1 MPAPATL
8 EDVKA
13 NPKMM
18 AAFLAYSKRR
28 HTLNEVLF
36 YFDKGNAAG
45 IYTKYIDPKSPQAAN
60 LSGPVLNPAKELA
73 DKGDFAN
80 PKWQAILQAGKN
92 EIAGAVGTDVGLG
105 FIASPEYK
113 DYLKKEKMGDPTKAA
128 KVLGIKDVKK
138 LTAAM
143 QAAAGGDKKQAEKL
157 LVELAKSE
165 KLAAKAA
172 DMMKALEK
180 AGLV

>member
-1 MPAPATL
+1 MPTPKTL

-13 NPKMM
+13 DPKMM

-28 HTLNEVLF
+28 HCLNEVLF

-45 IYTKYIDPKSPQAAN
+45 IYPKYIDPKSPQAAN
-60 LSGPVLNPAKELA
+60 LTDKVANPAKELA
-73 DKGDFAN
+73 AKGDFAN
-80 PKWQAILQAGKN
+80 PKWAEILQMGK
-92 EIAGAVGTDVGLG
+92 EEMVGHVGADVGLG
-105 FIASPEYK
+105 FIASVEYK

-138 LTAAM
+138 LTRAMEEAAV
-143 QAAAGGDKKQAEKL
+143 GNKKEAEKL
-157 LVELAKSE
+157 LGELAKAE
-165 KLAAKAA
+165 KLAQKAA
-172 DMMKALEK
+172 DMIKALEK

>member
-1 MPAPATL
+1 MPNPQTL

-45 IYTKYIDPKSPQAAN
+45 IFPKYIDPKSAQAASVSN
-60 LSGPVLNPAKELA
+60 NVTDPATELA
-73 DKGDFAN
+73 GKGDFDN
-80 PKWQAILQAGKN
+80 PKWQQIIKTAKD
-92 EIAGAVGTDVGLG
+92 EMVHAVGTDVSLG
-105 FIASPEYK
+105 FVASPEYK

-128 KVLGIKDVKK
+128 KLLGIKDVKK
-138 LTAAM
+138 LTRAMEEAAM
-143 QAAAGGDKKQAEKL
+143 GNKKEAEKL
-157 LVELAKSE
+157 LAELAKAE
-165 KLAAKAA
+165 KLSAKAA
-172 DMMKALEK
+172 DIMKALEK
-180 AGLV
+180 SGLV

>member
-1 MPAPATL
+1 
-8 EDVKA
+8 
-13 NPKMM
+13 M

-28 HTLNEVLF
+28 DTLNEVLF

-45 IYTKYIDPKSPQAAN
+45 IYPKYFVPTSSQAAN
-60 LSGPVLNPAKELA
+60 LSAKVVAPAKELA
-73 DKGDFAN
+73 DKNDFAN
-80 PKWQAILQAGKN
+80 PKWPAILDAAKR
-92 EIAGAVGTDVGLG
+92 EIVEAVGTDIGLG

-113 DYLKKEKMGDPTKAA
+113 EFLIKEKMGDPTKAA

-143 QAAAGGDKKQAEKL
+143 VATAGGDKKLGEKL
-157 LVELAKSE
+157 FADLAKSE

-172 DMMKALEK
+172 DMIKALEK

>member
-1 MPAPATL
+1 MPTPQTL

-28 HTLNEVLF
+28 QTLNEVLF

-45 IYTKYIDPKSPQAAN
+45 IYPKYIDSKSPQAAN
-60 LSGPVLNPAKELA
+60 LSSVVTDPADELA
-73 DKGDFAN
+73 GKGDFAN
-80 PKWQAILQAGKN
+80 PKWAEILKKGKD
-92 EIAGAVGTDVGLG
+92 EIAHAVGTDVGMG

-138 LTAAM
+138 LTKAM
-143 QAAAGGDKKQAEKL
+143 EAAATGNKKEAEKL
-157 LVELAKSE
+157 LGELAKAE
-165 KLAAKAA
+165 KLAQKAA
-172 DMMKALEK
+172 DMLKALEK